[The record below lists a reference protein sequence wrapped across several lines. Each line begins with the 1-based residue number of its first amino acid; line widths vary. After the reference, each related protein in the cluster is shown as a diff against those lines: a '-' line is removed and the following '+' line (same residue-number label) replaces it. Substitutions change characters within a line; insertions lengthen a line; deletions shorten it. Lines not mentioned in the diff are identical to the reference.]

1 MKIKTVICGF
11 GFMGQT
17 HCANIMQNE
26 NASIAAIVN
35 TSGRENIKPISGNI
49 KTSAIDWNALNNV
62 PFFTSLAD
70 CIDNCDFD
78 AAIIATPTAIHQA
91 MASELLRHK
100 KHIFLEKPLCAT
112 EAEARQLLEESAQTN
127 CIFQAGHCLRFFPE
141 YQYLSSVC
149 SKKQYGKLK
158 YLKLIRRT
166 GVPVWGAWKNKDTS
180 LKSITGPVFDLNI
193 HDVDFV
199 RYLLGE
205 PDRIQ
210 SAAYRDK
217 EGLIQQIISLYSY
230 GTDIAV
236 SLEAAW
242 DYPAEFPFD
251 ANYRVK
257 FAEATVLYKNNVLT
271 VYPNSGAPFQPEL
284 AKFSGEHA
292 AVQGNISDLGGYY
305 NELRYFAEG
314 LLGKNDLSAAT
325 LEDAVAAIKLAK
337 REIEACGGLIVK

>member
-1 MKIKTVICGF
+1 MKKGLSVFCEKPVALQDHELALLLETQKRTNEKVMIGHVVRFTPEYAYLKDAVQDNRF
-11 GFMGQT
+11 GKLVSGVFQRLSAHPGW
-17 HCANIMQNE
+17 
-26 NASIAAIVN
+26 
-35 TSGRENIKPISGNI
+35 TSGNWIHNPALSGGV
-49 KTSAIDWNALNNV
+49 AIDM
-62 PFFTSLAD
+62 
-70 CIDNCDFD
+70 
-78 AAIIATPTAIHQA
+78 H
-91 MASELLRHK
+91 
-100 KHIFLEKPLCAT
+100 
-112 EAEARQLLEESAQTN
+112 
-127 CIFQAGHCLRFFPE
+127 
-141 YQYLSSVC
+141 
-149 SKKQYGKLK
+149 
-158 YLKLIRRT
+158 
-166 GVPVWGAWKNKDTS
+166 
-180 LKSITGPVFDLNI
+180 I

-257 FAEATVLYKNNVLT
+257 FEEATVLYKNNVLT

-305 NELRYFAEG
+305 NELVYFCEKAKKGE
-314 LLGKNDLSAAT
+314 KVEKAT
-325 LEDAVAAIKLAK
+325 LADGVSSLKFLLKELKA
-337 REIEACGGLIVK
+337 

>member
-35 TSGRENIKPISGNI
+35 TSGRDNIKPISGNI

-70 CIDNCDFD
+70 CIDNCEFD

-158 YLKLIRRT
+158 YLKLICRT
-166 GVPVWGAWKNKDTS
+166 GIPVWGAWKNKDTS

-193 HDVDFV
+193 HDVDFALK
-199 RYLLGE
+199 LLGDPEKITAVKEKYSDKLFKACWETSSGTVVELEGGFAELPTYPFRSGYTAIFEDAILEYNSQGQGSLILSDKEKSE
-205 PDRIQ
+205 PVSLTSQDGYMLETDAFIQ
-210 SAAYRDK
+210 SICGK
-217 EGLIQQIISLYSY
+217 KTEHC
-230 GTDIAV
+230 TV
-236 SLEAAW
+236 EEAAKAVTVC
-242 DYPAEFPFD
+242 YQIMD
-251 ANYRVK
+251 A
-257 FAEATVLYKNNVLT
+257 L
-271 VYPNSGAPFQPEL
+271 
-284 AKFSGEHA
+284 
-292 AVQGNISDLGGYY
+292 
-305 NELRYFAEG
+305 
-314 LLGKNDLSAAT
+314 
-325 LEDAVAAIKLAK
+325 
-337 REIEACGGLIVK
+337 

>member
-1 MKIKTVICGF
+1 MNIGIVGAGYMGRMHMACYRAMEDLGVHVTAVADANPDSANRLAVQVNAEVFASGLELMDRANVDAVDICLPLHMHTENMVYAMEKGLSVFCEKPVALQDEELALLLETQKRTNAKVMIGHVVRFTPEYAYLKEAVQDNRF
-11 GFMGQT
+11 GKPVSGVFQRLSAHPGW
-17 HCANIMQNE
+17 
-26 NASIAAIVN
+26 
-35 TSGRENIKPISGNI
+35 TSGNWIHNPALSGGV
-49 KTSAIDWNALNNV
+49 AIDM
-62 PFFTSLAD
+62 
-70 CIDNCDFD
+70 
-78 AAIIATPTAIHQA
+78 H
-91 MASELLRHK
+91 
-100 KHIFLEKPLCAT
+100 
-112 EAEARQLLEESAQTN
+112 
-127 CIFQAGHCLRFFPE
+127 
-141 YQYLSSVC
+141 
-149 SKKQYGKLK
+149 
-158 YLKLIRRT
+158 
-166 GVPVWGAWKNKDTS
+166 
-180 LKSITGPVFDLNI
+180 I

-257 FAEATVLYKNNVLT
+257 FEEATVLYKNNVLT

-314 LLGKNDLSAAT
+314 LLKRNDLSAAT